1 MPQHV
6 ISQYAESLPNFSTSF
21 DLFFMAKYT
30 AQTKRVLS
38 LSDPTQKMS
47 KSAPNVNSRILITD
61 SPQDIS
67 RKISR
72 AVTDSDRTL
81 TWDPEGRRGVSNL
94 LTILEACST
103 SGQTGQSQ
111 STSDTT
117 FDSKSLFDSSS
128 QQDQE
133 KRMCDLADRLASQGI
148 SSHAQLKDR
157 VSESVIEKLRPI
169 REEYLKLVK
178 DDGYLHRV
186 AVRGQ
191 ERASQIAAT
200 TMKQVRKK
208 MGLCPI

>member
-6 ISQYAESLPNFSTSF
+6 ISQYAESLPNISTSF
-21 DLFFMAKYT
+21 DLFFHGKIHSSNKT
-30 AQTKRVLS
+30 SPLIVRSDTKNVQIRSQRQFSHLGHRLS
-38 LSDPTQKMS
+38 
-47 KSAPNVNSRILITD
+47 
-61 SPQDIS
+61 QDIS
-67 RKISR
+67 KKISR

-128 QQDQE
+128 PQDQE

-178 DDGYLHRV
+178 DDGYLIAWRSGVKRERV
-186 AVRGQ
+186 KSRQ
-191 ERASQIAAT
+191 R
-200 TMKQVRKK
+200 
-208 MGLCPI
+208 P